1 MAVFVNG
8 FDFDTDQ
15 DAIAGHFEA
24 IGRVADIKLIGRGSA
39 VVRFENAE
47 AAEHAVQELNETTIP
62 GNRRYITVKMDQE
75 KGGKKGK
82 KGGGKD
88 RDEGGGKGGRWF
100 DDRTTFDG
108 EMQTGVVA
116 KFLTDRGFGYITP
129 DRGGSDIFVHFSAIQ
144 GSGFRDLQEGQRV
157 RFGAEPDTKG
167 KGKGSM
173 RAAAVTI
180 L

>member
-8 FDFDTDQ
+8 FDFDTDES
-15 DAIAGHFEA
+15 AILAHFEA
-24 IGRVADIKLIGRGSA
+24 IGKVSDIRLIGRGSA
-39 VVRFENAE
+39 VVRFDDPV
-47 AAEHAVQELNETTIP
+47 AATQAIQELNETTIH
-62 GNRRYITVKMDQE
+62 GNKRYITVKMDQE

-82 KGGGKD
+82 GKGGGKD
-88 RDEGGGKGGRWF
+88 RDDGGGKGQWF
-100 DDRTTFDG
+100 DDRTTFEG
-108 EMQTGVVA
+108 EMQEGTVA

-129 DRGGSDIFVHFSAIQ
+129 DMGGQDIFVHFSAIQ

-173 RAAAVTI
+173 RAAAVELI
-180 L
+180 

>member
-8 FDFDTDQ
+8 FDFDTEQ
-15 DAIAGHFEA
+15 SAIEAHFEA
-24 IGRVADIKLIGRGSA
+24 IGRVSDVKLIGRGSA
-39 VVRFENAE
+39 VVRFDDAVSAE
-47 AAEHAVQELNETTIP
+47 QAVNELNETTIP

-82 KGGGKD
+82 GKGKD
-88 RDEGGGKGGRWF
+88 RDDGGKGGRYF
-100 DDRTTFDG
+100 DDRTSYDG
-108 EMQTGVVA
+108 EMQEGVVA

-129 DRGGSDIFVHFSAIQ
+129 DRGGNDIFVHFSAIQ

-173 RAAAVTI
+173 RAAAVTVI
-180 L
+180 S